1 MNSLRRKMLKVKTF
15 LEIKKA
21 TPKPKKDL
29 SKGPRPPWIDKL
41 VRQLDPGTKAPPG
54 PQKPF

>member
-1 MNSLRRKMLKVKTF
+1 MDFRRQLLKVKTF

-21 TPKPKKDL
+21 SSKPKKDL